1 MMIKT
6 QLICAALVLV
16 GLAGRE
22 KTEQSYVP
30 TIATAVGAT
39 VATGTAAE
47 IQLPAVSALVEGCK
61 NGVCKIGRRA
71 STVAGRVV
79 RNTRRRRGVFGRGIK
94 IRIRGR

>member
-1 MMIKT
+1 MIKT

-47 IQLPAVSALVEGCK
+47 IKLPAVSVLVEGCK
-61 NGVCKIGRRA
+61 NGVCKIGKKA
-71 STVAGRVV
+71 ATAAGRIS
-79 RNTRRRRGVFGRGIK
+79 RNRRQRRGIFGRSL
-94 IRIRGR
+94 RVRMRAR